1 MASRPHTLLSPN
13 PGVVAAT
20 FTAHRLGT
28 PRDRNPAARRVVR
41 WKERHM
47 QTPATLDS
55 AVIAAPSSAA
65 TVRRLLR
72 DAEGRLASIGWCA
85 DLGETV
91 DPSALPAVRRA
102 VDITKSRKS
111 VNWGCGLLP
120 LCGGSGSS
128 RRTST
133 RRGAPPG
140 SCSRASRSVPAAG
153 IEWQRTDSPPPR
165 IGAGSVDQ
173 RPTERRTGDS
183 GSDCQGAHR

>member
-85 DLGETV
+85 DLGETA
-91 DPSALPAVRRA
+91 DPSA
-102 VDITKSRKS
+102 S
-111 VNWGCGLLP
+111 
-120 LCGGSGSS
+120 
-128 RRTST
+128 
-133 RRGAPPG
+133 
-140 SCSRASRSVPAAG
+140 PAARRIEDENSRWRVPG
-153 IEWQRTDSPPPR
+153 IPTWVGYAGRLITFNLTVVTIHLAVLRWIFLP
-165 IGAGSVDQ
+165 IGG
-173 RPTERRTGDS
+173 
-183 GSDCQGAHR
+183 